1 MQLTDFIK
9 IFTLLLGFL
18 AFVYLLAWVFQGG
31 TEEDERRR
39 RMLWPRFGRRRARR
53 S

>member
-31 TEEDERRR
+31 TEEEERRR
-39 RMLWPRFGRRRARR
+39 RPLLPSFGRRRKRR

>member
-31 TEEDERRR
+31 TEEDER
-39 RMLWPRFGRRRARR
+39 GRRPMFPRLGRR
-53 S
+53 KKEVK

>member
-31 TEEDERRR
+31 TEEDERGRKPW
-39 RMLWPRFGRRRARR
+39 LPRIGRRRTHK
-53 S
+53 

>member
-9 IFTLLLGFL
+9 IFTLLIGFL

-31 TEEDERRR
+31 TEEDER
-39 RMLWPRFGRRRARR
+39 GRRALLPRIGRR
-53 S
+53 KTRK